1 MDIFK
6 RLKLLISLFPK
17 DGVYDKLLEI
27 GYGSGI
33 VIPEL
38 LTHCRRYYGMDILG
52 ELGLIKFL
60 LFSCP

>member
-27 GYGSGI
+27 GYESGI

-38 LTHCRRYYGMDILG
+38 LTHCRRYYGMDIFG
-52 ELGLIKFL
+52 ELGLKFL
-60 LFSCP
+60 LLSCV